1 MLPFDQPENAVYV
14 GWYRQEVRVEGGRGG
29 CRCLTAL
36 FSNICVPISSSC
48 LSLLFFWFLFSKD
61 ILTDKLFS
69 ESFRISISF
78 SRRGCF
84 LLYEK
89 LKISF
94 FYIGA
99 PHVWFFPAKEGGV
112 LMMFSSNMSLC
123 GAQISLNTMH
133 IRAGKD
139 KNCAFAFNPRVILL
153 LLSFTPIAWGVK
165 ILHGKEGSS
174 LASSLVGFTEHEEEV
189 CEKLSGWLTAFTT
202 QLPGSLPL
210 SSLLKRR
217 TREKWRENVADQAV
231 L

>member
-14 GWYRQEVRVEGGRGG
+14 GWYRQEVRVEGSRGG

-48 LSLLFFWFLFSKD
+48 LSFLFFWFLFSKD

-69 ESFRISISF
+69 ENFRVSISF
-78 SRRGCF
+78 SREGCF

-89 LKISF
+89 LKVSF
-94 FYIGA
+94 LYKSSKRL
-99 PHVWFFPAKEGGV
+99 VLSSKGGGWV
-112 LMMFSSNMSLC
+112 LMLFSSNTSLC
-123 GAQISLNTMH
+123 GSQISLNTIH
-133 IRAGKD
+133 VRAGKA

-174 LASSLVGFTEHEEEV
+174 LASSLVGFTKHEEEV

-217 TREKWRENVADQAV
+217 TREKWRENLADQAV